1 MAKPFFDMFADTQIT
16 VRGDEKPKL
25 KKNRE
30 EKSSSC
36 EECGLFKEC
45 VSTKTTYT
53 GEGERKILVVSDF
66 PSKQEDE
73 SGILGRGP
81 AYELLRDTLKS
92 LGVYVKQDC
101 WYTTAVNCRPRG
113 GRYPAHTQVSTCR
126 ARLISLIDTLKPA
139 LILMLGEIPFK
150 SLISPRMVGRI
161 AGTQWTMFLGDV
173 IPDQAM
179 GRYLAPVSDA
189 SYLLERKTWED
200 GQKSKPLYE
209 REPGQYLIWKQQ
221 LERAIN
227 HPSQFYRYNY
237 QGDCLSSTHKDE
249 AIEWLEKALDW
260 KHLALDFETT
270 GLKPHRQG
278 HRIVCASISDGLF
291 SYSFPFF
298 EDKDFR
304 RAWKRLMLSDVKKIG
319 HNMQFENMW
328 NHALLGYYIENWEAD
343 TMLLAHAVH
352 STKPTNLKYLTYSY
366 FGDIGYD
373 DDVDMYLKAPEREL
387 EMYGDNAFNLIEK
400 APLDKLLTYNA
411 LDSLY
416 TFKLWEEMSIL
427 FDDEKR
433 RGNKFFLDS
442 AITLCKAQENGFY
455 IDEDVLRRNRI
466 KLQEE
471 MKDIEDEINHM
482 DEVKLWDSD
491 EPFSFQSNQQ
501 LAHLLFDIEKIKPL
515 GYTKSGAPSVDKE
528 NLPKYNTPLVKKVL
542 EWRSL
547 EKITQYL
554 DAYITEAVDKK
565 IHPFFRLSSVDSF
578 RSGASS
584 PNVQQCFP
592 LTTEILTEKGWM
604 TFSAVREYDGKIAQF
619 SEQGNVVSFTD
630 SWEFVPGGIQPC
642 VRVATREQID
652 MVLTANHQCLLQD
665 RKTNE
670 WRKREASKYP
680 ADHNQYHSGYLVQG
694 APSIGIPLL
703 RLCVALQADG
713 SVAPYGWDF
722 SFHRER
728 KITRF
733 ISILE
738 DLGIKYSK
746 YVQKSG
752 LRTRF
757 YLSFAKNPDLRVLS
771 EWKYFDIQKI
781 IALSSA
787 EREVFNEEI
796 MLWDGCSTRKNTYCS
811 KVRANVEA
819 VQLSYA
825 LAGRRARLYPR
836 NGSWEVSLGSNGY
849 SMTTNRKIIEVGDI
863 LVACVS
869 VPTENIMIRQ
879 NGQIY
884 VTGNC
889 PKRNKLARK
898 YIRTGLKPHPGHRLV
913 EHDHGQ
919 LEVRINA
926 CYSGD
931 RNLIRYV
938 TEGLDMHTES
948 TMEAFLLTKD
958 QMKKDYRN
966 EIKGSFVFAEFY
978 GSYYAQVAKDL
989 WEFVETDEWLKGH
1002 LAEKGVKQYVQFE
1015 EQIKEAERILWTVRF
1030 PEHAEWRKDMWSFYN
1045 RHGYIETFTGFRI
1058 QGPMRR
1064 NNSFNGQVQG
1074 SAYHVLQQGMN
1085 WTMEEVEQ
1093 KLEQT
1098 KLLVEIH
1105 DAMVATVPLHEEDMY
1120 DSIVYRNCTKKVVDK
1135 WPWIVVPLVMEK
1147 ERSEVDGNWAEM
1159 TSCGVLHD

>member
-1 MAKPFFDMFADTQIT
+1 
-16 VRGDEKPKL
+16 
-25 KKNRE
+25 
-30 EKSSSC
+30 
-36 EECGLFKEC
+36 
-45 VSTKTTYT
+45 
-53 GEGERKILVVSDF
+53 
-66 PSKQEDE
+66 
-73 SGILGRGP
+73 
-81 AYELLRDTLKS
+81 
-92 LGVYVKQDC
+92 
-101 WYTTAVNCRPRG
+101 
-113 GRYPAHTQVSTCR
+113 
-126 ARLISLIDTLKPA
+126 
-139 LILMLGEIPFK
+139 
-150 SLISPRMVGRI
+150 
-161 AGTQWTMFLGDV
+161 
-173 IPDQAM
+173 
-179 GRYLAPVSDA
+179 
-189 SYLLERKTWED
+189 
-200 GQKSKPLYE
+200 
-209 REPGQYLIWKQQ
+209 
-221 LERAIN
+221 
-227 HPSQFYRYNY
+227 
-237 QGDCLSSTHKDE
+237 
-249 AIEWLEKALDW
+249 
-260 KHLALDFETT
+260 
-270 GLKPHRQG
+270 
-278 HRIVCASISDGLF
+278 
-291 SYSFPFF
+291 
-298 EDKDFR
+298 
-304 RAWKRLMLSDVKKIG
+304 
-319 HNMQFENMW
+319 
-328 NHALLGYYIENWEAD
+328 
-343 TMLLAHAVH
+343 
-352 STKPTNLKYLTYSY
+352 LKYLTYSY

-501 LAHLLFDIEKIKPL
+501 LAHLLFDLEKIKPL

-578 RSGASS
+578 RSGCSS
-584 PNVQQCFP
+584 PNIQQ
-592 LTTEILTEKGWM
+592 I
-604 TFSAVREYDGKIAQF
+604 
-619 SEQGNVVSFTD
+619 
-630 SWEFVPGGIQPC
+630 
-642 VRVATREQID
+642 
-652 MVLTANHQCLLQD
+652 
-665 RKTNE
+665 
-670 WRKREASKYP
+670 
-680 ADHNQYHSGYLVQG
+680 
-694 APSIGIPLL
+694 
-703 RLCVALQADG
+703 
-713 SVAPYGWDF
+713 
-722 SFHRER
+722 
-728 KITRF
+728 
-733 ISILE
+733 
-738 DLGIKYSK
+738 
-746 YVQKSG
+746 
-752 LRTRF
+752 
-757 YLSFAKNPDLRVLS
+757 
-771 EWKYFDIQKI
+771 
-781 IALSSA
+781 
-787 EREVFNEEI
+787 
-796 MLWDGCSTRKNTYCS
+796 
-811 KVRANVEA
+811 
-819 VQLSYA
+819 
-825 LAGRRARLYPR
+825 
-836 NGSWEVSLGSNGY
+836 
-849 SMTTNRKIIEVGDI
+849 
-863 LVACVS
+863 
-869 VPTENIMIRQ
+869 
-879 NGQIY
+879 
-884 VTGNC
+884 
-889 PKRNKLARK
+889 PKRNKAAKK

-931 RNLIRYV
+931 SNLIRYV

-1002 LAEKGVKQYVQFE
+1002 LSDKGVKQYAQFE

-1120 DSIVYRNCTKKVVDK
+1120 DSIVYHNCTKKVVDK

-1147 ERSEVDGNWAEM
+1147 ERSGVDGNWAEM